1 MQIFP
6 LHPFRPEGD
15 IPALR
20 QQVRDLVAQHEA
32 NWPIELRANCWFSFD
47 EEFSKA
53 LGKAGL
59 LGLTWP
65 KQYGGHERTLL

>member
-6 LHPFRPEGD
+6 LHPFLPEGD

-20 QQVRDLVAQHEA
+20 QQVRDLVAKHEA

-47 EEFSKA
+47 EEF
-53 LGKAGL
+53 
-59 LGLTWP
+59 
-65 KQYGGHERTLL
+65 